1 MEEVK
6 RQSTIFEDI
15 TVELEFKKKTK
26 KIPKVFTDHFDDFCT
41 KTRINESSTY
51 QSGTNIFL

>member
-1 MEEVK
+1 MEEVQ

-26 KIPKVFTDHFDDFCT
+26 KITKVFTDHFDDFFAKT
-41 KTRINESSTY
+41 KINESSTY
-51 QSGTNIFL
+51 QSGTKIFL